1 MARHLCSRS
10 HMFTNNEVKRVMK
23 QFFHQEGAQTYKSLP
38 CPLQGELRLS
48 DTSGRKPCRTNST
61 TRLVQHLTKVHR
73 VVKDSPRYQELF
85 LQACNAAN
93 QAQQDELEDPEEIFE
108 EDPNTGF
115 DRIIAA
121 FSDSKESRHSGKQTS
136 PETSMSHR
144 SALKLFLPDITG
156 HSLLKLVHIG
166 DKGGL
171 IDSLIQPAGS
181 YEPKPRAF
189 S

>member
-1 MARHLCSRS
+1 MQHCESS
-10 HMFTNNEVKRVMK
+10 ST
-23 QFFHQEGAQTYKSLP
+23 
-38 CPLQGELRLS
+38 
-48 DTSGRKPCRTNST
+48 GR
-61 TRLVQHLTKVHR
+61 
-73 VVKDSPRYQELF
+73 Y
-85 LQACNAAN
+85 
-93 QAQQDELEDPEEIFE
+93 FE

-144 SALKLFLPDITG
+144 SALKLFLLDITR